1 MEHLSDYQDVKRAPK
16 DPKFGAPRDTNKKR
30 QRHSKG
36 HPRRCREHHEG
47 AQCTPKATKGT
58 PRASKRERTKKNTN
72 KLCVSQESSPIL
84 VSHLLDHAWRTV
96 LQKLQN
102 RALTIC
108 MTQQQGSE
116 AACFQGRSLSAI
128 NVIATPTELAASSRS
143 ATVGDCSISS
153 GPSPCRQRT
162 ICETSQQ
169 PGPQGRSHQCPT
181 TGSAVIQLHRVRR

>member
-1 MEHLSDYQDVKRAPK
+1 MERPGTPTKR
-16 DPKFGAPRDTNKKR
+16 GSGIR
-30 QRHSKG
+30 
-36 HPRRCREHHEG
+36 
-47 AQCTPKATKGT
+47 KGT
-58 PRASKRERTKKNTN
+58 QGDAESTTKEHNALRRPPKEHQEHQNGNVKTNTN
-72 KLCVSQESSPIL
+72 ELCVSQESSPFL